1 VPLLFGGDPA
11 GRPRIATQCAD
22 QITRIFGKTPSCRVP
37 LSGTVP
43 PGRKMRGFT
52 ERAHGSRSI
61 PLIPLR
67 TNSCCLGAEYPA
79 YFSRRFIKFLLAHSE
94 WVFFVCVEKLLC
106 VWYNQF
112 VNQEFSGEQ
121 MTKYI
126 ANILTGC
133 RILGSLLLL
142 FFPVFSLGFYSTYL
156 FCGLTDMIDGT
167 IARKPNSVSEFG
179 SKLDTVADFVFLMV
193 SIFKL
198 LPTIHIPRWLWTW
211 SGVIA
216 IIKIGNFVWGYISK
230 KQFISLHTVLNK
242 VTGLLL
248 FLLPLTLRFVEPIYS
263 SAIVC
268 FMATLSAIHEVY
280 QTMIGKDVF

>member
-1 VPLLFGGDPA
+1 MKKHIANIITSSRIVFSLPLLF
-11 GRPRIATQCAD
+11 I
-22 QITRIFGKTPSCRVP
+22 P
-37 LSGTVP
+37 LSSVW
-43 PGRKMRGFT
+43 FT
-52 ERAHGSRSI
+52 
-61 PLIPLR
+61 
-67 TNSCCLGAEYPA
+67 
-79 YFSRRFIKFLLAHSE
+79 
-94 WVFFVCVEKLLC
+94 
-106 VWYNQF
+106 
-112 VNQEFSGEQ
+112 
-121 MTKYI
+121 
-126 ANILTGC
+126 IL
-133 RILGSLLLL
+133 
-142 FFPVFSLGFYSTYL
+142 YL

-167 IARKPNSVSEFG
+167 IARKTNSVSEFG

-280 QTMIGKDVF
+280 QTMISKDVF